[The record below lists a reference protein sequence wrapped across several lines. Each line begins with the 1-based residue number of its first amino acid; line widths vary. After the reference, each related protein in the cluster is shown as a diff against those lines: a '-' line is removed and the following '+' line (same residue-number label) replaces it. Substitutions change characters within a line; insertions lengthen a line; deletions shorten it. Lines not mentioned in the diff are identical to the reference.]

1 MAVTRQLDKVSVKMK
16 LNNGRDE
23 AGNVKTV
30 TSNLGSLDP
39 TGYDAQKA
47 VAVVN
52 ALTPLF
58 SKGIHAITEVDEYTL
73 IDE

>member
-16 LNNGRDE
+16 LNNGRDS

-30 TSNLGSLDP
+30 TSNLGNLDP
-39 TGYDAQKA
+39 NGYDATKA
-47 VAVVN
+47 VAVIE

-58 SKGIHAITEVDEYTL
+58 SKGVHTIVEVDEYTL
-73 IDE
+73 ISE